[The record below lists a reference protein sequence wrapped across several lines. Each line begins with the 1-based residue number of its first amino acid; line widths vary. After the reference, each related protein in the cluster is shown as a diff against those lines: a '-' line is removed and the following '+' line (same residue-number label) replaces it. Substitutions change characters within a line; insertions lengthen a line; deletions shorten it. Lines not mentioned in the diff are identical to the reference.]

1 MCGAEESTSSQ
12 KGYTIDLLLLAI
24 CGLLVHVLIAELID
38 KVLMEYSRAFP
49 VVFEKANDQ
58 LREVR

>member
-1 MCGAEESTSSQ
+1 MCWAEESTGSQ

-24 CGLLVHVLIAELID
+24 YCSLVHALIAELID

>member
-1 MCGAEESTSSQ
+1 MYCS
-12 KGYTIDLLLLAI
+12 
-24 CGLLVHVLIAELID
+24 LVHALIAELID